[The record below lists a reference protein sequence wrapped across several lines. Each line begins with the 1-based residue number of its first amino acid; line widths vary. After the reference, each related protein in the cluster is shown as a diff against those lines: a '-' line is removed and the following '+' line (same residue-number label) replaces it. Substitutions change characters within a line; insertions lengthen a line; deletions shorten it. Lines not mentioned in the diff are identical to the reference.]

1 MHMDPGYMY
10 SYIYIYIN
18 ILYEFENAGSYPAL
32 RAQRSDRPTAAS
44 DEGAKGAA
52 GEEVR
57 VFSVRRT

>member
-1 MHMDPGYMY
+1 MY